1 MSKDKFLKHLQTT
14 CGIDICVQLI
24 FYDLSGNELSHS
36 QKLEEQY

>member
-14 CGIDICVQLI
+14 RGIICVQLI
-24 FYDLSGNELSHS
+24 FYDLSENELSHS